1 MLTVFAKT
9 QRLERRQIARAV
21 TAMNQC
27 VAEGHTAE
35 EDGR

>member
-9 QRLERRQIARAV
+9 QRQERRQIARAV
-21 TAMNQC
+21 AAMSLC

-35 EDGR
+35 EDDR

>member
-9 QRLERRQIARAV
+9 QRHEHRQITRAV
-21 TAMNQC
+21 AAMNRC

-35 EDGR
+35 EDGS